1 MARIFISANSS
12 WNIVNFRAG
21 LVRALHQEGHELYFL
36 TPSGPSDAEMCQL
49 QGTHLTL
56 PMKRDSVNPFV
67 DIFVLLSYLYYMI
80 RYRPSYYL
88 AFTSKPNIYGG
99 IASRLAGVK
108 PIHNIS
114 GLGYVFIKG
123 GFLKTLVISFYRR
136 ALKKAHHVFFQN
148 ADDKALFE
156 ELGILRTNSV
166 SVLPGSGVDVEA
178 FQPIVRPNNDR
189 FTFLMVARLLVD
201 KGVREYAEAAR
212 ILKAQGLDVCCQLL
226 GPLDSL
232 NPAAI
237 RQAELDQWVEE
248 GILSYL
254 GETHDIC
261 PYWQAADC
269 AILPSYLEGA
279 PRTLIE
285 AGAVGLPSIT
295 TDVPGC
301 RFVVKHNETGF
312 LVPARAPESLAEA
325 MMKMVNLPQNQK
337 DDMGR
342 AARLHIVENFSETK
356 VIDAYHS
363 VIGTSN
369 GTISE

>member
-21 LVRALHQEGHELYFL
+21 LVRALKQEGHELFFL
-36 TPSGPSDAEMCQL
+36 TPSGPADADLSQL
-49 QGTHLTL
+49 HGEHLTL
-56 PMKRDSVNPFV
+56 PMKRDSVNPFI
-67 DIFVLLSYLYYMI
+67 DIFVLLSYLYYML
-80 RYRPSYYL
+80 RYRPAYYL

-108 PIHNIS
+108 AVHNIS

-123 GFLKTLVISFYRR
+123 GFLKMLVISFYRR

-156 ELGILRTNSV
+156 ELGILRTSSV
-166 SVLPGSGVDVEA
+166 SILPGSGVDIEA
-178 FQPIVRPNNDR
+178 FQPALRPKNKQ

-201 KGVREYAEAAR
+201 KGVREYAEAAHL
-212 ILKAQGLDVCCQLL
+212 LKAQGLDVCCQLL

-232 NPAAI
+232 NPAGI
-237 RQAELDQWVEE
+237 HQQELDQWIAE
-248 GILSYL
+248 GVLSYL
-254 GETHDIC
+254 GETKDVC

-295 TDVPGC
+295 TNVPGC
-301 RFVVKHNETGF
+301 RFVVKDNETGF
-312 LVPARAPESLAEA
+312 LVPARDAKSLAEA
-325 MMKMVNLPQNQK
+325 MVKMVNLPQKQRQ
-337 DDMGR
+337 DMGR
-342 AARLHIVENFSETK
+342 TARLHIAQNFSETT
-356 VIDAYHS
+356 VIDAYQS
-363 VIGTSN
+363 VIGAAG